1 MLILTVVGIVALVF
15 GILILAVPGTVK
27 RWSKA
32 MDKVLVSTDEKIEK
46 YKVSVG
52 IISTAVGIV
61 ALFLV
66 YYHMK

>member
-1 MLILTVVGIVALVF
+1 M
-15 GILILAVPGTVK
+15 ILAVPGTVK